1 MVLGDLAEST
11 LEVEELSLQH
21 ILINSLRV
29 KGEVQEERLKHC
41 VDMTLQGYG

>member
-1 MVLGDLAEST
+1 MVLWDLTEST

-41 VDMTLQGYG
+41 ADMTLEGCG